1 MTDPTGTTTYSYTNR
16 DQVLSKA
23 TPQGAL
29 GYTYDLSSNVAS
41 VLSSNANGTSVVY
54 AWDADNRL
62 SSVTDSRTNGVTNY
76 SYDQTSQLASMQYPN
91 TVAHAFTYDD
101 DRDRPI
107 SLNVTGPLGTQ
118 MNYTQTFGP
127 SSHKLSVAEQ
137 SGRDTNYGY
146 DSIYRLAS
154 ESIAGDPTAS
164 NNGALTYSLD
174 PVGNRLSLAS
184 TLAALTPQ
192 TFAYDPDDRIS
203 GDAFDANGN
212 ALTSGENTLA
222 YDFEN
227 HLTQF
232 DASVQMTYDG
242 DGNRIVRTQGGSTT
256 RYLVDDLTPAGHTQ
270 VAEEVVNGAIVAQFT
285 YGSWRI
291 SQNRAGAANFYGY
304 DAGRSVRELFS
315 DTGAV
320 TDTYAYDA
328 FGNTVAQSGS
338 TVNEF
343 PYRGEQ
349 LDSTLGAYYLRA
361 RYDNPLA
368 GRFMSR
374 DPNEG
379 DITNPATLHAYLY
392 AGGDPVNRIDPTGRG
407 WLENVL
413 LKGITS
419 DLLLN
424 TFLGLGENMDL
435 VDAIFCTNLAAL
447 WAVENPNATVLEIV
461 AYESACL
468 ATLGL

>member
-1 MTDPTGTTTYSYTNR
+1 M
-16 DQVLSKA
+16 
-23 TPQGAL
+23 
-29 GYTYDLSSNVAS
+29 
-41 VLSSNANGTSVVY
+41 
-54 AWDADNRL
+54 
-62 SSVTDSRTNGVTNY
+62 
-76 SYDQTSQLASMQYPN
+76 
-91 TVAHAFTYDD
+91 
-101 DRDRPI
+101 
-107 SLNVTGPLGTQ
+107 
-118 MNYTQTFGP
+118 
-127 SSHKLSVAEQ
+127 
-137 SGRDTNYGY
+137 
-146 DSIYRLAS
+146 
-154 ESIAGDPTAS
+154 
-164 NNGALTYSLD
+164 
-174 PVGNRLSLAS
+174 
-184 TLAALTPQ
+184 
-192 TFAYDPDDRIS
+192 
-203 GDAFDANGN
+203 
-212 ALTSGENTLA
+212 
-222 YDFEN
+222 
-227 HLTQF
+227 
-232 DASVQMTYDG
+232 
-242 DGNRIVRTQGGSTT
+242 
-256 RYLVDDLTPAGHTQ
+256 
-270 VAEEVVNGAIVAQFT
+270 
-285 YGSWRI
+285 
-291 SQNRAGAANFYGY
+291 
-304 DAGRSVRELFS
+304 RELFS

-407 WLENVL
+407 WLEDVR

-447 WAVENPNATVLEIV
+447 WAVDNPNATVLEIV